1 MRNQLEAHA
10 HVASSSVSAAR
21 LSLLTLFLR
30 SFRAVFACPERPKDH
45 LVSLYTFCF
54 AFQSNEFYWNVCMA
68 PQTNCTARFGLLF
81 FLCLRFFLFFLRLR
95 LFVLLA
101 WLLSLV
107 TPRLRRSHTSSF
119 RCAELQ
125 PTDDVSA
132 PGRQGNQTATQR
144 LGLCARTKAE
154 EMAFRNLVLFSAV
167 FLHVNIRASGSLQ
180 SNNLQS
186 CPRNFEV
193 FFISLK

>member
-1 MRNQLEAHA
+1 MRNQLEPHA

-45 LVSLYTFCF
+45 LVSLYPFCF

-107 TPRLRRSHTSSF
+107 TPPS
-119 RCAELQ
+119 
-125 PTDDVSA
+125 
-132 PGRQGNQTATQR
+132 
-144 LGLCARTKAE
+144 
-154 EMAFRNLVLFSAV
+154 SAV
-167 FLHVNIRASGSLQ
+167 SHIELPLRGRFWCKFGWGQAGVEFM
-180 SNNLQS
+180 SNS
-186 CPRNFEV
+186 C
-193 FFISLK
+193 

>member
-107 TPRLRRSHTSSF
+107 TPRLRGSHTSSF

-125 PTDDVSA
+125 

-167 FLHVNIRASGSLQ
+167 FLHINTQRLQ
-180 SNNLQS
+180 PYTFSSKSDIGKRFYYQK
-186 CPRNFEV
+186 RF
-193 FFISLK
+193 